1 MKCIKTNRYEISY
14 KETSKGGPGGY
25 ESIYLTSE
33 ADPVNEELYSLIE
46 KMNGNFLPAG
56 QKVLRQRNAATLI
69 RSIKDEKNS
78 GIASGFKPS
87 GAYHFGHKLASSAVA
102 FFQKNGFQIF
112 MPVADLE
119 CMLDKK
125 ISKDQYMY
133 WAADNLL
140 DWGANG
146 VDLDATHVYL
156 QSEEHRV
163 SNLAYLL
170 ARGISFDLALDTY
183 GIEKLCGNPD
193 KAEDNGEF
201 PFLFAGITQ
210 VGDILLPQHNDF
222 GNGHSFMVSGQ
233 DQDGHMKMTVE
244 LTKRALESG
253 IYLPGISNI
262 PSGLYIPHIRG
273 IVGKASSSKPETTI
287 YLGSGPQ
294 RLELEDRIENSV
306 EKLKKASDNPDMR
319 KNINLAALDMVRYID
334 FFNQINNVNFA
345 EVLRDMPHSL
355 KNQIEQESNGEV
367 KSTLIDEYLLA
378 ECERVG
384 QNNVTLVKDFLPEAL
399 QDHQRKR
406 KIVLSY
412 AAAKRDYKD
421 PGAWSMEDRTL
432 TRPPFWNVPEKAV
445 VEESKRNSTRW
456 EDLVLSMKDKLIP

>member
-1 MKCIKTNRYEISY
+1 MADIKTNRYNISY
-14 KETSKGGPGGY
+14 TETAKGGPGGY
-25 ESIYLTSE
+25 ESVYLTSE
-33 ADPVNEELYSLIE
+33 ADPVDEELYSLIG
-46 KMNGNFLPAG
+46 KMEGKLLPAG

-69 RSIKDEKNS
+69 QAINEDKNS

-87 GAYHFGHKLASSAVA
+87 GAYHFGHKLASSTVA

-119 CMLDKK
+119 CMLDRK
-125 ISKDQYMY
+125 ISKEQYMY

-146 VDLDATHVYL
+146 VDLDATHAYL

-170 ARGISFDLALDTY
+170 ARGLSFDLAVDTY
-183 GIEKLCGNPD
+183 GIEKLCGNPNKEGD
-193 KAEDNGEF
+193 KGEF

-210 VGDILLPQHNDF
+210 VGDIMLPQHYDF
-222 GNGHSFMVSGQ
+222 GNRHSFMVSGQ

-244 LTKRALESG
+244 LAKRALESG
-253 IYLPGISNI
+253 ITLPGISTI

-294 RLELEDRIENSV
+294 RFELEDRIKDATQ
-306 EKLKKASDNPDMR
+306 KLGRALQDPNMKR
-319 KNINLAALDMVRYID
+319 NISLAALDMVRYID
-334 FFNQINNVNFA
+334 FFNQIGIINF
-345 EVLRDMPHSL
+345 EETLGNIPSSL
-355 KNQIEQESNGEV
+355 KNKINNEQNGEAR
-367 KSTLIDEYLLA
+367 SALIDEYLMA

-384 QNNVTLVKDFLPEAL
+384 QDNVALVRDSLPQAL
-399 QDHQRKR
+399 KEHQRKR
-406 KIVLSY
+406 AIVLSY
-412 AAAKRDYKD
+412 ATAKKEYKD
-421 PGAWSMEDRTL
+421 PGAWSTDDV
-432 TRPPFWNVPEKAV
+432 RPIKPSFWDVPEKAV
-445 VEESKRNSTRW
+445 VEASKRNSTRW
-456 EDLVLSMKDKLIP
+456 EDLVVSMKDKIIP